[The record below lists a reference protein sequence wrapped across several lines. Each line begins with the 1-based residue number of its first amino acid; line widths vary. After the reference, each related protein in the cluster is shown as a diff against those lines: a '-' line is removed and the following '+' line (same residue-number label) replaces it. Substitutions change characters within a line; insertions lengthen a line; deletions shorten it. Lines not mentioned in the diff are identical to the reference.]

1 MGILYHYCME
11 IKLILF
17 SLFVV
22 GLLLIVSCTSEP
34 KIEPSVPVIY
44 IAGQTAE
51 EPQVKTFVVGE
62 KSDLA
67 WYEETK
73 QQRYEQNVRR
83 FMDEYGDEQEEFK
96 LKSKLSNVRRAVGG
110 ELIIGYDEELDNPR
124 WKEVDY

>member
-1 MGILYHYCME
+1 MG

-34 KIEPSVPVIY
+34 KIEPSVPAIY
-44 IAGQTAE
+44 IVDQTAE

-73 QQRYEQNVRR
+73 QQRYEQNMRR
-83 FMDEYGDEQEEFK
+83 FMDEYGDEQEEFE
-96 LKSKLSNVRRAVGG
+96 LKSKLSNVRRAVDG
-110 ELIIGYDEELDNPR
+110 EVLFGFDEELDNSR
-124 WKEVDY
+124 WEEVG